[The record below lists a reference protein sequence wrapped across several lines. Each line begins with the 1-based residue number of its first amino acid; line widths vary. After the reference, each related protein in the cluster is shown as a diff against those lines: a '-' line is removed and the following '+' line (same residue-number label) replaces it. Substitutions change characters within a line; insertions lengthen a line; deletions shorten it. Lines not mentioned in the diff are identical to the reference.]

1 MPPLFFDEPILHFFN
16 QFITQSSALDKW
28 LVYFLES
35 HLAKGVILVLACWYI
50 WYTYPGPQMEKTRNG
65 ICTTITSS
73 LIAVFITRIAVH
85 GFPNRPRPFL
95 NPDLKLNIATSLDVL
110 AFKDVSSFPSDHA
123 TLFIALSYGIW
134 KTNKKIGVACLIYT
148 LLFIIIPRM
157 ALGLHY
163 PSDILFGALIGLGTV
178 ELGFQLGILKQINR
192 YLLEFT
198 NRKPQIFYPVFFFLT
213 YEIANLFDELRQLL
227 TFIGHT
233 FKG

>member
-16 QFITQSSALDKW
+16 QFIAQSPGLDKW

-35 HLAKGVILVLACWYI
+35 HLAKGVVLVLACWYI

-73 LIAVFITRIAVH
+73 LIAVFIARIAVH
-85 GFPNRPRPFL
+85 AFPNRPRPFL
-95 NPDLKLNIATSLDVL
+95 NSDLKLNIADSLDIL

-134 KTNKKIGVACLIYT
+134 KTNKKIGIACLAYT
-148 LLFIIIPRM
+148 VFIIIIPRM

-163 PSDILFGALIGLGTV
+163 PSDILMGALIGFGTV
-178 ELGFQLGILKQINR
+178 ELGFKFETLKKINK
-192 YLLEFT
+192 YFLDFT
-198 NRKPQIFYPVFFFLT
+198 TRKPQIFYPVFFFLT
-213 YEIANLFDELRQLL
+213 YEIANLFDEIRQLL

>member
-16 QFITQSSALDKW
+16 QFIAQSPGLDKW

-35 HLAKGVILVLACWYI
+35 HLAKGVVLVLACWDL

-85 GFPNRPRPFL
+85 IFPNRARPFL
-95 NPDLKLNIATSLDVL
+95 NPDLKLNIANSLDVL

-134 KTNKKIGVACLIYT
+134 KTNKKIGLACLIYT
-148 LLFIIIPRM
+148 ILFIIIPRM

-163 PSDILFGALIGLGTV
+163 PSDILFGSLIGLATV
-178 ELGFQLGILKQINR
+178 ELGFRLGTLKQINT
-192 YLLEFT
+192 YFLNLT
-198 NRKPQIFYPVFFFLT
+198 TRKPQIFYPVFFFLT
-213 YEIANLFDELRQLL
+213 YEIANLFDDLRQLL
-227 TFIGHT
+227 TFIGHS